1 MSIFKKGFVGRIM
14 IIGLIIAFLFT
25 ADAGRLFYIQIIKG
39 EDYKNKAE
47 SQQLSDTE
55 IEAKRGTIYDS
66 EGNVLAQS
74 ATVWTVFLDPSNINQ
89 ETTRT
94 KVVDYLASTF
104 GYDDEQKA
112 KLTEKA
118 KAANQYQVVEKN
130 VENRVKEKIAEFVS
144 ENKLAKVIGFQ
155 EATERYYPY
164 GSLASSVIGFMGE
177 DSGLAGIEAYYN
189 DELTGTNGRL
199 ITAKD
204 AKSNSISNDY
214 ETTVD
219 PQDGYSP
226 VSYTHLTL
234 PTIRLV

>member
-130 VENRVKEKIAEFVS
+130 VENRVKEKS
-144 ENKLAKVIGFQ
+144 
-155 EATERYYPY
+155 R
-164 GSLASSVIGFMGE
+164 SLFRKTSLQRLSVFRRQQKDI
-177 DSGLAGIEAYYN
+177 I
-189 DELTGTNGRL
+189 LTVRLLPPLSDLWARIPALQALKL
-199 ITAKD
+199 ITTMSLRAQT
-204 AKSNSISNDY
+204 A
-214 ETTVD
+214 
-219 PQDGYSP
+219 G
-226 VSYTHLTL
+226 L
-234 PTIRLV
+234 